1 MAGMEFHVGHLT
13 VELTVGFISLF
24 LLTKILGKTQ
34 ISQITPFDFISSIF
48 LGELV
53 GNAMYDDKI
62 SIFIILYAILIWG
75 TLVYVVEIIT
85 QKFKKTRKLLEGAPS
100 IVIRKGMIDREQL
113 KKNKLD
119 INQLQNLVRQKGYF
133 GLREVE
139 YAILE
144 TNGALSI
151 LPKYQYG
158 APTRQDMRLFS
169 QQQPELPITLILD
182 GELNHD
188 NLSTAEITEEELMEM
203 MHDKGY
209 KTYSEIV
216 YAEMSEGK
224 LLIMPMIDPNK

>member
-1 MAGMEFHVGHLT
+1 MDFHVGQLT

-24 LLTKILGKTQ
+24 ILTKILGKTQ

-53 GNAMYDDKI
+53 GNAMYDDEI
-62 SIFIILYAILIWG
+62 SIFMILYAILIWG

-85 QKFKKTRKLLEGAPS
+85 QKFMKTRKFLEGAPS

-119 INQLQNLVRQKGYF
+119 INQLQNLVRQRGYF

-144 TNGALSI
+144 SNGTLSI
-151 LPKYQYG
+151 LPKFQYG
-158 APTRQDMRLFS
+158 SPTRQDLNVYS
-169 QQQPELPITLILD
+169 QQQPVLPVTLILD
-182 GELNHD
+182 GQLNPD
-188 NLSTAEITEEELMEM
+188 NLSTAGLSKQQLMEM
-203 MHDKGY
+203 LHIQGY
-209 KTYSEIV
+209 KKISDVV
-216 YAEMSEGK
+216 YAEFSEGE
-224 LLIMPMIDPNK
+224 LLIMPMIDPKK

>member
-1 MAGMEFHVGHLT
+1 MDIHVGQLT
-13 VELTVGFISLF
+13 TELVVGFVALF

-53 GNAMYDDKI
+53 GNAMYDDET
-62 SIFIILYAILIWG
+62 SIFVILYAILIWG
-75 TLVYVVEIIT
+75 TMIYVVEIIS
-85 QKFKKTRKLLEGAPS
+85 QKFKGTRKFLEGAPT
-100 IVIRKGMIDREQL
+100 IVIRKGIIDRYML
-113 KKNKLD
+113 KKSKLD

-144 TNGALSI
+144 SNGSLSI

-158 APTRQDMRLFS
+158 PPNRQDLNLHS
-169 QQQPELPITLILD
+169 QQQPELPVTLILD

-188 NLSTAEITEEELMEM
+188 NLSTAGISKKKLMEQL
-203 MHDKGY
+203 HKHGY
-209 KTYSEIV
+209 SSVEEVV

-224 LLIMPMIDPNK
+224 LLLMPFNDQKK

>member
-1 MAGMEFHVGHLT
+1 MDFHVGQLT

-24 LLTKILGKTQ
+24 ILTKVLGKTQ

-53 GNAMYDDKI
+53 
-62 SIFIILYAILIWG
+62 ILYAIFIWG

-85 QKFKKTRKLLEGAPS
+85 QKFKKTRKFLEGAPS

-119 INQLQNLVRQKGYF
+119 INQLQNLVRQRGYF

-144 TNGALSI
+144 SNGTLSI
-151 LPKYQYG
+151 LPKFQYG
-158 APTRQDMRLFS
+158 PPTREDLKIYS

-182 GELNHD
+182 GEINTD
-188 NLSTAEITEEELMEM
+188 NLSTAKISRDKLMQMLHE
-203 MHDKGY
+203 KGY
-209 KTYSEIV
+209 QTLSEVV
-216 YAEMSEGK
+216 YAEMSEGE
-224 LLIMPMIDPNK
+224 LLIMPMIDPKR

>member
-1 MAGMEFHVGHLT
+1 MDFHVGQLT

-24 LLTKILGKTQ
+24 ILTKVLGKTQ

-53 GNAMYDDKI
+53 GNAMYDDEI
-62 SIFIILYAILIWG
+62 SIFMILYAIFIWG

-85 QKFKKTRKLLEGAPS
+85 QKFKKTRKFLEGAPS

-119 INQLQNLVRQKGYF
+119 INQLQNLVRQRGYF

-144 TNGALSI
+144 SNGTLSI
-151 LPKYQYG
+151 LPKFQYG
-158 APTRQDMRLFS
+158 PPTREDLKIYS

-182 GELNHD
+182 GEINTD
-188 NLSTAEITEEELMEM
+188 NLSTAKISRDKLMQMLHE
-203 MHDKGY
+203 KGY
-209 KTYSEIV
+209 QTLSEVV
-216 YAEMSEGK
+216 YAEMSEGE
-224 LLIMPMIDPNK
+224 LLIMPMIDPKR

>member
-1 MAGMEFHVGHLT
+1 MDFHVGQLT

-24 LLTKILGKTQ
+24 VLTKVLGKTQ

-53 GNAMYDDKI
+53 GNAMYDDEI
-62 SIFIILYAILIWG
+62 SIFMILYAIFIWG
-75 TLVYVVEIIT
+75 TLVYVVEIIS
-85 QKFKKTRKLLEGAPS
+85 QKFKKTRKFLEGAPS

-144 TNGALSI
+144 SNGTLSI
-151 LPKYQYG
+151 LPKFQYG
-158 APTRQDMRLFS
+158 APTREDMRLFS
-169 QQQPELPITLILD
+169 QHQPELPITLILD
-182 GELNHD
+182 GELNRD
-188 NLSTAEITEEELMEM
+188 NLSTAQITEEKLIEM
-203 MHDKGY
+203 LHDQGY

-224 LLIMPMIDPNK
+224 LLIMPMTDPKR

>member
-1 MAGMEFHVGHLT
+1 MDIHVGQLT
-13 VELTVGFISLF
+13 TELIVGFIALF

-53 GNAMYDDKI
+53 GNAMYDDET
-62 SIFIILYAILIWG
+62 SIFVILYAILIWG
-75 TLVYVVEIIT
+75 TMIYVVEIIS
-85 QKFKKTRKLLEGAPS
+85 QKFKGTRKFLEGAPT
-100 IVIRKGMIDREQL
+100 IVIRKGMIDRYML
-113 KKNKLD
+113 KKSKLD

-144 TNGALSI
+144 SNGSLSI

-158 APTRQDMRLFS
+158 PPNRQDLNLHS
-169 QQQPELPITLILD
+169 QQQELPVTLILD

-188 NLSTAEITEEELMEM
+188 NLSTAGISKKTLMEEL
-203 MHDKGY
+203 HKHGY
-209 KTYSEIV
+209 SSIEEVV

-224 LLIMPMIDPNK
+224 LLFMPFNDQKK

>member
-1 MAGMEFHVGHLT
+1 MEFHVGHLT
-13 VELTVGFISLF
+13 IELIVGFISLF

-188 NLSTAEITEEELMEM
+188 NLSTAEISEKQLWEM
-203 MHDKGY
+203 LHEKGY
-209 KTYSEIV
+209 KSYSEIV